1 MFYNTVFVLQSVACV
16 VLLISAVYIF
26 CQRPS
31 RMQTEMLVTVLSTMI
46 MLLGYLMEISSDTLQ
61 AAMLGIF
68 VSYIGKPF
76 VMVSSFLFIA
86 EYCGYIIK
94 KKHIALLCIFAASFI
109 AAVGTTQTTHLYY
122 SSIKIN
128 PASEF
133 SPLIL
138 EHGPYYYVY
147 MATILTYMIACTVL
161 TVKEF
166 IKNKNKLARKQTLLL
181 MGIPVSG
188 VAGYIVY
195 LFTGTKGYDCTMAG
209 CVLGTALLMILF
221 TKYRLF
227 DVLTLAK
234 DRALENFSVGLL
246 VTDARGKCVYRN
258 NFLKDLLQDTF
269 TEEEL
274 ISLKEEHSIIQKNDY
289 VYDIQKRNIKEKGR
303 NYGSMTEVS
312 DITSSYNYSC
322 LLEKDVEQ
330 KTSEIRHIQRSVIAG
345 LADILEERDG
355 ETGDHI
361 KRTRDYVRIMAT
373 DMKNSGLYPEILT
386 DEYIEM
392 LYDVAPLHDIGK
404 ISISDSILLKP
415 DKLTPEEFETM
426 KTHSVHGSGIIH
438 HIMNG
443 IETEE
448 YIEMA
453 SDVAGFHHE
462 KWNGTG
468 YPTGLSGTDIP
479 LSARIMAV
487 ADVYE
492 AVRAKRC
499 YKEPINKED
508 ARQIIFNGK
517 GTHFDPNVVDSFSN
531 CIDKIEEIV

>member
-1 MFYNTVFVLQSVACV
+1 MFYNTVFVLQSAACV
-16 VLLISAVYIF
+16 VLIIAAVYVF

-46 MLLGYLMEISSDTLQ
+46 MLLGYLMEMSSDNMQ
-61 AAMLGIF
+61 AAMLGVF

-86 EYCGYIIK
+86 EYCGYKIK
-94 KKHIALLCIFAASFI
+94 KIHITLLCIFAASFI
-109 AAVGTTQTTHLYY
+109 AAVGTTQTTHIYY
-122 SSIKIN
+122 SSIKEN
-128 PASEF
+128 PNGVF
-133 SPLIL
+133 SPLVL

-147 MATILTYMIACTVL
+147 MATIITYMIVCIVL
-161 TVKEF
+161 TVREF
-166 IKNKNKLARKQTLLL
+166 IRNKNKIARKQTLLL

-188 VAGYIVY
+188 VAGYLVY
-195 LFTGTKGYDCTMAG
+195 LYSGTEGYDFTMAG
-209 CVLGTALLMILF
+209 CVVGTALLMVLF
-221 TKYRLF
+221 TKYHLF

-234 DRALENFSVGLL
+234 DHALENSSVGLL

-258 NFLKDLLQDTF
+258 NFLTELLQDTF
-269 TEEEL
+269 SEDEL
-274 ISLKEEHSIIQKNDY
+274 ISLKDESTIIRKNDC
-289 VYDIQKRNIKEKGR
+289 VYDIQKRNIEEKGR
-303 NYGSMTEVS
+303 SFGCMIEVS
-312 DITSSYNYSC
+312 DITSSYNYSAR
-322 LLEKDVEQ
+322 LEKDVKQ
-330 KTSEIRHIQRSVIAG
+330 KASEIRHIQRSVIAG
-345 LADILEERDG
+345 LADIVEERDG

-361 KRTRDYVRIMAT
+361 KRTRDYVKIMAT
-373 DMKNSGLYPEILT
+373 DMKNAGLYPEILT

-404 ISISDSILLKP
+404 ISISDAILLKP
-415 DKLTPEEFETM
+415 GKLTPEEFETM

-438 HIMNG
+438 NIMTG

-499 YKEPINKED
+499 YKEPMDKEE
-508 ARQIIFNGK
+508 ARKIIFDGK

-531 CIDKIEEIV
+531 CIDKIEKII